1 MIPYIVITS
10 SNEVISTHC
19 YIRFTLYVADIFAVR
34 AAGCILGELLAHR
47 PLMPGKS
54 ELHQIEL
61 IVDLL
66 GTPTEAIWPVCQFTL
81 CYLHYCYYSM
91 HTWVIVATVVVYLF

>member
-1 MIPYIVITS
+1 M
-10 SNEVISTHC
+10 
-19 YIRFTLYVADIFAVR
+19 TLSIQVHLALHVRR

-54 ELHQIEL
+54 EIHQVEL

-66 GTPTEAIWPVCQFTL
+66 GTPTEAIWPVSVL
-81 CYLHYCYYSM
+81 YLS
-91 HTWVIVATVVVYLF
+91 LFVSLNRFKVFS